1 MEGEGLRQRTS
12 APDQKQEQKPG
23 HLIADG
29 QHPAGPKKHGLA
41 GEVLRAL
48 LLTLYF
54 YIGAV
59 AIHATQ
65 ILGSPLYFINRDYY
79 YAWMAMTKQ
88 HFGVQLTTMSQFWAP
103 VTFRISGDKSVR
115 GQIRL
120 REDGMLECDFPE
132 RIVLIA
138 NHQIYT
144 DWIYLWWIA
153 YTNRMHGHIY
163 IILKESLK
171 WIPIVGTGMMFYS
184 FVFLSRKWETD
195 RPRFAHR
202 LQKLKARHHGPMSGS
217 DDLDPMW
224 LLIFP
229 EGTNLSKNGRAKS
242 QNWSEKSGIP
252 DLRHLLLPRKTG
264 LMFCLDELGDTVE
277 WIYDCTVSYEGVP

>member
-1 MEGEGLRQRTS
+1 MESEGLRQRTTIKDDTQS
-12 APDQKQEQKPG
+12 QTTGNQLRDSE
-23 HLIADG
+23 
-29 QHPAGPKKHGLA
+29 HPAGPVKYGIG
-41 GEVLRAL
+41 GEVLRAIL
-48 LLTLYF
+48 FGLYF
-54 YIGAV
+54 NTGCI
-59 AIHATQ
+59 AIHITQ
-65 ILGSPLYFINRDYY
+65 FMGAPLYFINKDYY

-88 HFGVQLTTMSQFWAP
+88 YFGILVTTVSQFWAP

-132 RIVLIA
+132 RLVLIG

-171 WIPIVGTGMMFYS
+171 WIPVIGPGMMFYS
-184 FVFLSRKWETD
+184 FVFLSRKWEKD

-217 DDLDPMW
+217 NDLDPMW

-229 EGTNLSKNGRAKS
+229 EGTNLSDNGRIKS
-242 QNWSEKSGIP
+242 KKWADKNGIP
-252 DLRHLLLPRKTG
+252 DIRHALLPRKTG

-277 WIYDCTVSYEGVP
+277 WVYDCTVSYEGVP